1 MDHVEGT
8 GRRVYLM
15 ECSTRTDA
23 LLCVYSS
30 RDQRAG
36 TAPRMRNSTR
46 REKKPLRFHRTQAP
60 KVLFTRMRYLPC
72 PRSPPGQIAAMKK
85 RAVHR
90 SFRNPS
96 NQWTRWALT
105 FRGNTR
111 LLVGRRLLPSVA
123 DPPEGST
130 VVKSLTES
138 TVLCEYIGNYYYGDY
153 CYHQHHISTALVC
166 SGWLVFV
173 LAFFGCE
180 DSCKGFL
187 FFRLW
192 RVSCVVD
199 EGKFR
204 LMPRVDA
211 PFVRVCVLSVVGGAG
226 VGKFWMFLCFAL
238 HSKLL

>member
-1 MDHVEGT
+1 
-8 GRRVYLM
+8 
-15 ECSTRTDA
+15 
-23 LLCVYSS
+23 
-30 RDQRAG
+30 
-36 TAPRMRNSTR
+36 
-46 REKKPLRFHRTQAP
+46 
-60 KVLFTRMRYLPC
+60 
-72 PRSPPGQIAAMKK
+72 
-85 RAVHR
+85 
-90 SFRNPS
+90 
-96 NQWTRWALT
+96 
-105 FRGNTR
+105 
-111 LLVGRRLLPSVA
+111 
-123 DPPEGST
+123 
-130 VVKSLTES
+130 VKSLTES